1 MFECLMLKVNN
12 SDSGEW
18 PRIQFCRKLQL
29 IPNSRAFILATRISE
44 GTDIEVFRNKVPKYL
59 ECFWSAQKN
68 TQKTLNEKST
78 QKSAQKSTQGLI

>member
-18 PRIQFCRKLQL
+18 PRIQFCRKLQI

-44 GTDIEVFRNKVPKYL
+44 GTDIEVFRNTVPKYL
-59 ECFWSAQKN
+59 ECFFECS
-68 TQKTLNEKST
+68 KTLKKALNEKST